1 MRELIHFLPTYFA
14 KDFGIVLQGF
24 LFAIANDAFFFRA
37 LSGRKRWL
45 MGILT
50 FLVSF
55 NTINFLA
62 AFSYTQLAPHI
73 TTPMGDFAVA
83 VLATFIPMI
92 LGLFLYRKLID
103 QT

>member
-1 MRELIHFLPTYFA
+1 
-14 KDFGIVLQGF
+14 
-24 LFAIANDAFFFRA
+24 
-37 LSGRKRWL
+37 

-62 AFSYTQLAPHI
+62 AFSYTQLAPQI

-92 LGLFLYRKLID
+92 PGLFLYRKLIA
-103 QT
+103 QTYSTALLGYMPVSYTHLFHLQSFCILNV

>member
-14 KDFGIVLQGF
+14 KNFGIVLQGF

-62 AFSYTQLAPHI
+62 AFSYTQLAPADYYAYGGFCSRR
-73 TTPMGDFAVA
+73 PGYFYPYDSG
-83 VLATFIPMI
+83 TFPVP
-92 LGLFLYRKLID
+92 
-103 QT
+103 